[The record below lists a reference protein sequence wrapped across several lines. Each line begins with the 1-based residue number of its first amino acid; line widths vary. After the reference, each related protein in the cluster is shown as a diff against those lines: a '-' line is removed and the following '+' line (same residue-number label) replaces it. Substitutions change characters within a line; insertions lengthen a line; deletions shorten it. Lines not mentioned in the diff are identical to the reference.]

1 MPSSLRLYDAPVG
14 HTGTQGGSSQCRHD
28 FGKCTVCVSGYVPT
42 SNVCTR
48 LKNVPVGSFSYGLA
62 SSSGPA
68 EPDVFHCLHDVTQA
82 WQPTQTLRSMTSASW
97 VTSGSPRNTRAPSSR
112 WR

>member
-1 MPSSLRLYDAPVG
+1 MPSSARLKLAPVG
-14 HTGTQGGSSQCRHD
+14 HTGTHGGSSQCRHD
-28 FGKCTVCVSGYVPT
+28 FGKWTVCVFGYSPT

-48 LKNVPVGSFSYGLA
+48 LKNVPVGSFSYGFA

-68 EPDVFHCLHDVTQA
+68 EPEVFHCLHEVTHA

-97 VTSGSPRNTRAPSSR
+97 VMS
-112 WR
+112 